1 MTSRHGT
8 TGLAFSVSFFFN
20 NSFYCVFPVN
30 CSWREQH
37 CPGPLLLTAS
47 PSCSSPKVLLR
58 EREGPPSG
66 CRESRLDIIHTPAPL
81 PHFHI
86 VPVVPLVYSSQ
97 SKTLRTP
104 ESLVLPLLLHCL
116 NLTPKLLN
124 CPVMGPAFLP
134 PLYSALHKAAVWVF
148 LNGSHSSHLQA
159 PKSLRTCFLASEVNF
174 LAWH

>member
-8 TGLAFSVSFFFN
+8 IGLAFSVFFFFN
-20 NSFYCVFPVN
+20 NSFYCIFSVN
-30 CSWREQH
+30 GSWREQH

-58 EREGPPSG
+58 ERGASLRLPGEPVGHHPHASPPSSLPYRAG
-66 CRESRLDIIHTPAPL
+66 GTPGLQFPKQNPQNPSVPGSSPFAPLSEPHAQTVKLSRDGPCLPPAP
-81 PHFHI
+81 
-86 VPVVPLVYSSQ
+86 PLSSAQ
-97 SKTLRTP
+97 SCTK
-104 ESLVLPLLLHCL
+104 
-116 NLTPKLLN
+116 
-124 CPVMGPAFLP
+124 
-134 PLYSALHKAAVWVF
+134 VF